1 MTYNEIQ
8 DIFQTPFLKPW
19 EHDYYG
25 AYYATPKTRQE
36 FLDYAYQTITNL
48 NGLWFEEVGNMVYF
62 IVLKGTVIPDD
73 FADDLHIATEVPEQP
88 TEEGTE

>member
-1 MTYNEIQ
+1 MTYTEIQ
-8 DIFQTPFLKPW
+8 TIFQTPFLDPW

-36 FLDYAYQTITNL
+36 FLDYAYQTINDL

-62 IVLKGTVIPDD
+62 IVPKGTVIPND
-73 FADDLHIATEVPEQP
+73 FAEGLHPASGTPEQP
-88 TEEGTE
+88 SDEGTD